1 MMAHV
6 GEQGSLLREGR
17 AKSPSN
23 PTARARRRA
32 RVETL
37 AGPA

>member
-1 MMAHV
+1 MRAHV

-23 PTARARRRA
+23 PTARALA